1 MPLTSFH
8 YILTVQPLILHQ
20 MIPVAR
26 QIVVTA
32 TNKRFL
38 LTLSGLA
45 VVFILLNSFILP
57 WYVNHGETL
66 HVPRV
71 VGLPLESA
79 KQTLLDRGLI
89 PIESDTRPDPTA
101 PAGTVVGQNPD
112 VDAVV
117 KDGRHVYL
125 TVSGGEIQVAVPGLR
140 GRSVRE
146 AKFTLERSGLRMG
159 DVQYATSDAYPTG
172 TIIDQ
177 SVQPGMKVSK
187 GATVKIVVSQG
198 KALQQTSVPDFT
210 GKTLKEVERII
221 TQQGL
226 KLGNI
231 TYQASFDLIP
241 NTVVDQFPRA
251 GDSVPQGQ
259 AIDLFIIK
267 AGKPQEEIQ
276 VPKK

>member
-1 MPLTSFH
+1 MFTGVFKRIAKL
-8 YILTVQPLILHQ
+8 L
-20 MIPVAR
+20 
-26 QIVVTA
+26 

-38 LTLSGLA
+38 LTVSSLI
-45 VVFILLNSFILP
+45 VTFILLNSFILP

-66 HVPRV
+66 HVPAV

-79 KQTLLDRGLI
+79 KQTLADHGLL
-89 PIESDTRPDPTA
+89 PIESETRPDPTA
-101 PAGTVVGQNPD
+101 PAGTVVGQNPEA
-112 VDAVV
+112 DAVV

-125 TVSGGEIQVAVPGLR
+125 TVSGGEIQVLVPALR

-146 AKFTLERSGLRMG
+146 AKFTLERSGLRLG
-159 DVQYATSDAYPTG
+159 DVEYSTSDAYPSG
-172 TIIDQ
+172 TIVDQ

-187 GATVKIVVSQG
+187 GATVRIVVSQG
-198 KALQQTSVPDFT
+198 RALQQLTVPDFT

-221 TQQGL
+221 AQQGL

-251 GDSVPQGQ
+251 GESVSQGQ
-259 AIDLFIIK
+259 AVDLFVVK

-276 VPKK
+276 APNK